1 MTRFNLALPM
11 VDLCERPRAA
21 SLNTS
26 TDQPGRLAHGPDEK
40 LGHSGLIDGFC
51 MACPL
56 LFEYTYLMQ
65 VLTFVTPRNDKS
77 FDDPIRNHYRA
88 ITVNERIEAERG
100 RAVQWVVNDA
110 VSKDILDD
118 IRSTFQVDVFQQDLD
133 HAPYKLFL
141 ADMDS
146 TIVQGETLDDMA
158 SKAGIGDQIA
168 TITAHAMAGEIDFEG
183 ALKERVALLAN
194 MPQAIL
200 YETLDELQL
209 NEGAERL
216 LSHLKHNNV
225 HCVLISGGFTAFTEK
240 VAEKLGFD
248 RNFGNQLDVQNG
260 LLTGKVHPP
269 ILDKAFKR
277 DKLLELVEVMNIESK
292 QTIAIGDGA
301 NDLPMLQTAGI
312 GVGYYPKPLLRDQ
325 LINRIE
331 YTDLSAL
338 MYIL

>member
-1 MTRFNLALPM
+1 
-11 VDLCERPRAA
+11 
-21 SLNTS
+21 
-26 TDQPGRLAHGPDEK
+26 
-40 LGHSGLIDGFC
+40 
-51 MACPL
+51 
-56 LFEYTYLMQ
+56 MQ
-65 VLTFVTPRNDKS
+65 VLTFVTPRNDEN
-77 FDDPIRNHYRA
+77 FDAPIRDVHRA
-88 ITVNERIEAERG
+88 ITVDERIVLESG
-100 RAVQWVVNDA
+100 RAVQWFVNDA
-110 VSKDILDD
+110 VQKDVLDD
-118 IRSTFQVDVFQQDLD
+118 IRSRFHVDVFQQGPDRD
-133 HAPYKLFL
+133 PYKLFL

-146 TIVQGETLDDMA
+146 TIVYGETLDDMA

-168 TITAHAMAGEIDFEG
+168 TITARAMAGEIDFEG

-200 YETLDELQL
+200 DETLDELQL

-260 LLTGKVHPP
+260 LLTGKVLPP

-277 DKLLELVEVMNIESK
+277 DTLLELVEVMNIESK

-301 NDLPMLQTAGI
+301 NDLPMLQSAGM
-312 GVGYYPKPLLRDQ
+312 GVGYYPKPLLQ
-325 LINRIE
+325 ESLINRIE
-331 YTDLSAL
+331 YTDLSSL
-338 MYIL
+338 IYVI